1 MVGLYILIWSGH
13 VTFYLE
19 DKRKWDVTDILFILD
34 CESEE
39 LFQSPSIYSGSSL
52 LPLVRLVLFFETGE
66 IK

>member
-1 MVGLYILIWSGH
+1 MGRY
-13 VTFYLE
+13 
-19 DKRKWDVTDILFILD
+19 DILFILD

-39 LFQSPSIYSGSSL
+39 LFQSPSTYSGSSL